1 MSRREQILLAL
12 VVFLAGTLVGVAAT
26 TLLDDDPD
34 TVTSATTTSTEPPPE
49 TTVSTTTSTTS
60 PPTTTTATTATP
72 STFTPPTTTTTTMA
86 PDTSTPV
93 ADATTGEIL
102 GLPIGT
108 APEAVF
114 AAMDTIYSAPDTDS
128 GWNGGCPLDGGP
140 DDHERVVVYGNLRIR
155 FDRWD
160 QPERLDGWSYSRGLA
175 GSFDPEGPTP
185 DDIVLHDGVE
195 WNQTGNEAAAA
206 LGVAPNPVDIFQLT
220 FIDHGKGSY
229 RSDGLDGT
237 TPVYYVGYRAGD
249 ICE

>member
-12 VVFLAGTLVGVAAT
+12 VIFLAGILVGVAAT

-49 TTVSTTTSTTS
+49 TTASTTTSTTS
-60 PPTTTTATTATP
+60 PPTTTTAAP
-72 STFTPPTTTTTTMA
+72 STTSTFAPPTTA
-86 PDTSTPV
+86 PPDTSTPV
-93 ADATTGEIL
+93 ANAVTGEIL

-108 APEAVF
+108 TPEAVF
-114 AAMDTIYSAPDTDS
+114 AAMDTIYGAADTDS
-128 GWNGGCPLDGGP
+128 DWNGGCALNGGP

-175 GSFDPEGPTP
+175 GDFDPEGPTP

-206 LGVAPNPVDIFQLT
+206 LGVAPNPVDDFQLT
-220 FIDHGKGSY
+220 FIDHGQGSY